1 MRTIDRMTRQLGTA
15 LATLGLLALVAGPA
29 LASGPEAA
37 SRKSVPKWELEDL
50 RGDLVRS
57 TDLVGK
63 VVVISF
69 WATWCVPCKQEL
81 NFLQKEYAK
90 RKGEGLVI
98 IAVATDGPETFS
110 KIRGTVKKHKWKF
123 PVLPDREGRV
133 TGLLNPRG
141 ATPYSMY
148 IDRAGRLAYDHEGFS
163 QGDEKN
169 ALAHIDELLAEKA
182 K

>member
-1 MRTIDRMTRQLGTA
+1 MITTHPVTRKLGVA
-15 LATLGLLALVAGPA
+15 LATLGMLALVAGPSV
-29 LASGPEAA
+29 ASGPDAA
-37 SRKSVPKWELEDL
+37 TRKSVPKWELEDL
-50 RGDLVRS
+50 DGDLIRS

-81 NFLQKEYAK
+81 NLLQKQFAK
-90 RKGEGLVI
+90 REGDGLVI
-98 IAVATDGPETFS
+98 IGVATDGPETFS
-110 KIRGTVKKHKWKF
+110 KIRGTVKKHKWTF

-148 IDRAGRLAYDHEGFS
+148 IDRAGLLAYDHEGFS
-163 QGDEKN
+163 QGDEPTVI
-169 ALAHIDELLAEKA
+169 AHIDELLAEKG